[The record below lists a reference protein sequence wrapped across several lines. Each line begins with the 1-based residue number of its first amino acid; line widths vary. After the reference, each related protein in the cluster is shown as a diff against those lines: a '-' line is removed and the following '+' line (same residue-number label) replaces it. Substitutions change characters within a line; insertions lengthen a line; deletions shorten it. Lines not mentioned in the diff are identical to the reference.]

1 MSYLG
6 MLYCFEYKSHYLY
19 KNTIIIRFLRMEW
32 SQFKNGRV
40 NISVKGKKAKL
51 TLTKVEKL
59 CHHHDFSQ

>member
-19 KNTIIIRFLRMEW
+19 KNTIITLFLRNGMV
-32 SQFKNGRV
+32 SVQNGRV

-51 TLTKVEKL
+51 TLTKVEKS